1 MTSDRAHSEPS
12 DQVRESARAADS
24 HNSTP
29 AVAFPQHS
37 TPGRTARLQRL
48 AGNAA
53 TTRLLVAQA
62 RPIGRRVAATP
73 VRLAAAGVLR
83 SVVQRHT
90 QGVLDK
96 INSDLSTRR
105 VTLRGQD
112 PTAVT
117 GGDLLE
123 YIYKHVGE
131 IARLPEMVTVCATK
145 DELKAALAK
154 DLAARAGASSVTE
167 EHRASAANDVDN
179 GGGGFTA
186 LDGTVYMLESTNDSS
201 ALYHELIHVLSAPGG
216 TTKLSA
222 TKVNLNEGFTNYFAE
237 QLSAKYK
244 KATFPAYPAAT
255 IWARKF
261 ATKYGDATAYN
272 IYFKDDEDL
281 LYTTLA
287 KTLKT
292 NAEADKLIHDANAKD
307 KKKDTTRFTA
317 AAIKTL
323 FNGATVKDEP
333 ALAAIIKTKVKAS
346 DFLDSNEPN
355 LKWLDT
361 GIFN

>member
-1 MTSDRAHSEPS
+1 LKLQRA
-12 DQVRESARAADS
+12 QAESAERARHPDRFDERRAAAAVHDGVA
-24 HNSTP
+24 P
-29 AVAFPQHS
+29 AHA
-37 TPGRTARLQRL
+37 GNLQRL
-48 AGNAA
+48 AGNAVA
-53 TTRLLVAQA
+53 ARLLAGRGPA
-62 RPIGRRVAATP
+62 IGRRVAATP
-73 VRLAAAGVLR
+73 VRLARSGVLR
-83 SVVQRHT
+83 SVIQRHT

-96 INSDLSTRR
+96 INSDLTERR

-154 DLAARAGASSVTE
+154 DLAARAGASTVTE

-186 LDGTVYMLESTNDSS
+186 MDGTVYMLESTNDSS

-216 TTKLSA
+216 TTNLSK

-255 IWARKF
+255 AWARKF

-272 IYFKDDEDL
+272 IYFKDDEEL

-287 KTLKT
+287 GTLKT

-307 KKKDTTRFTA
+307 KKKDPTRFSGPT
-317 AAIKTL
+317 IKTF
-323 FNGATVKDEP
+323 FNGATIKDQT
-333 ALAAIIKTKVKAS
+333 ALATMIKGKIKAA
-346 DFLDSNEPN
+346 DFLDPAEAN

-361 GIFN
+361 AIFN